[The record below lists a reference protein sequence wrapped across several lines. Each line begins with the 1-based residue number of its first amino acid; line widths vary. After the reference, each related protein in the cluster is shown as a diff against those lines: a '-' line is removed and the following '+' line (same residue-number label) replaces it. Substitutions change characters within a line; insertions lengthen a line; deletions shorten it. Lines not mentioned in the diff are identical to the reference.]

1 MVFKVL
7 VVVLLLAILASLAS
21 GLVFLIRD
29 KGQSERT
36 VKSLTLRVALS
47 IALFLLLLFGYAA
60 GLIHPH
66 GITPVP

>member
-1 MVFKVL
+1 MIFKL
-7 VVVLLLAILASLAS
+7 LIVVLLLAILASLAS

-36 VKSLTLRVALS
+36 VKSLTFRIALS
-47 IALFLLLLFGYAA
+47 IALFLLLLIGYAT
-60 GLIHPH
+60 GLIQPH

>member
-1 MVFKVL
+1 MLFKLL
-7 VVVLLLAILASLAS
+7 VVALLLAIFASLAG

-36 VKSLTLRVALS
+36 VKSLTWRIALS
-47 IALFLLLLFGYAA
+47 IALFLLLLIGYVT
-60 GLIHPH
+60 GLIQPH